1 MMADFPVRPPCP
13 PVGTHTII
21 QFKRSLYFLC
31 WRIAVDPLF
40 IDANFVCVCVWIFE
54 FGPCFVMSFLFP
66 II

>member
-13 PVGTHTII
+13 RVGTHTII

-40 IDANFVCVCVWIFE
+40 IDANFVCVCVCVCVDF
-54 FGPCFVMSFLFP
+54 
-66 II
+66 